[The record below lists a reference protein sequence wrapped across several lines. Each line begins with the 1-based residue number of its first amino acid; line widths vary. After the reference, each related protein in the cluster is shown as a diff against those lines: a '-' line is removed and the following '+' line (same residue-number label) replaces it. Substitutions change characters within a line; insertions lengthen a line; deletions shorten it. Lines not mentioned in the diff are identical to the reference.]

1 MLQIRRYQPQDNEA
15 VKELHY
21 AGLAQLGA
29 MTDPYYDSDLNDIE
43 NVYINNHGDFIIG
56 TEGGEIVAMGAIR
69 QKSNGCGEIK
79 RIRVRQDCQRRGYG
93 RTILRK
99 LMELAAEMGYMELI
113 LDTVAGNTPAQRL
126 FEKSGFTETHHGKV
140 GTYDLIFYNKKL
152 SLDKRG

>member
-21 AGLAQLGA
+21 AGLAQFGA
-29 MTDPYYDSDLNDIE
+29 TVDPYYDSDLNDIE

-56 TEGGEIVAMGAIR
+56 TEGGEIVAIGAIR

-93 RTILRK
+93 RKILRK
-99 LMELAAEMGYMELI
+99 LMEIAAEMGYTELI

-140 GTYDLIFYNKKL
+140 GTYELIFYGKKL
-152 SLDKRG
+152 S